1 MGKQIQRMLSVVNK
15 IKPMMQPSDWEG
27 SRQGEV
33 ILDEI
38 VSEDASEQII
48 FRQSHEWWKD
58 PITHWYGKGISG
70 QKGVSENYL
79 GKNQLDVVK
88 EIASPYVS

>member
-1 MGKQIQRMLSVVNK
+1 MDKQIQRMLSVVNK
-15 IKPMMQPSDWEG
+15 IKPTLQPSDWEG

-38 VSEDASEQII
+38 VSEDVSEQII

-58 PITHWYGKGISG
+58 PITQWYGKGLSA
-70 QKGVSENYL
+70 QKGVSDNYL

-88 EIASPYVS
+88 EMASPYVS